1 MGMIICKKCG
11 NELRSGALFC
21 TKCGCKI
28 VDLPCIPDL
37 SLEESISL
45 AEKLKTKYTEIKELE
60 SEIAACEERLS
71 QPVPRHSVSDF
82 SGRCFS
88 KFLLASGIAG
98 TISIYLF
105 FYTWLDDDFPWPV
118 LRNFIL
124 FGVPVAIFISGIV
137 CAIKEGRKTEKAQC
151 EFILEQEKKRSELK
165 KECHELRTRLNERRT
180 DLEDSDYYIPEKL
193 KNVHSMGKIK
203 LLLQTGKAA
212 NLKDAVQILI

>member
-1 MGMIICKKCG
+1 MTICRKCG
-11 NELRSGALFC
+11 SELKSGALFC

-45 AEKLKTKYTEIKELE
+45 AEKLKTKYTEIKDLE
-60 SEIAACEERLS
+60 SEIAACEEKLS
-71 QPVPRHSVSDF
+71 RPVPRHRVSDF

-105 FYTWLDDDFPWPV
+105 LYTWLDDDFPWPV
-118 LRNFIL
+118 LRNIIL

-137 CAIKEGRKTEKAQC
+137 CAIKEGRKAEKAQC

-165 KECHELRTRLNERRT
+165 KECNELRARLNERRT

-193 KNVHSMGKIK
+193 KDVHSMGKIK
-203 LLLQTGKAA
+203 LLLLSGKAA

>member
-1 MGMIICKKCG
+1 MIICKKCG

-193 KNVHSMGKIK
+193 KDVHSMGKIK